1 MAELAL
7 GTIFKSTEDAKAC
20 VKRYNEVNSANFV
33 IRSNSS
39 SQLQYSCRHG
49 IQRRSRSTGARPNQH
64 YNYVGCEAGI
74 RMYKSKSGGVKVT
87 QSNLTHTNHIV
98 PVKMTAVTAVVKRED
113 PAETL
118 SDFVDP
124 EETSNSE
131 DDGGVPLTD
140 SEKYNILRPV
150 LSKIASAASCHP
162 TNTFL
167 RYVQELKAVGD
178 KVRRGESITAVHVSP
193 SPTSFPQWQE
203 NELQDTIFDSLTDEM
218 HVSESDPIPLLS
230 SDSEGSTQQQ
240 QEQQQQQNQQHFPI
254 VGDYRLTTNAQVETV
269 FKFENGK
276 VQLNSLILTASNTS

>member
-87 QSNLTHTNHIV
+87 QSNLTHTNHV

-113 PAETL
+113 PA
-118 SDFVDP
+118 DFVEP
-124 EETSNSE
+124 EETSN
-131 DDGGVPLTD
+131 
-140 SEKYNILRPV
+140 
-150 LSKIASAASCHP
+150 
-162 TNTFL
+162 
-167 RYVQELKAVGD
+167 
-178 KVRRGESITAVHVSP
+178 
-193 SPTSFPQWQE
+193 
-203 NELQDTIFDSLTDEM
+203 NERS
-218 HVSESDPIPLLS
+218 
-230 SDSEGSTQQQ
+230 G
-240 QEQQQQQNQQHFPI
+240 
-254 VGDYRLTTNAQVETV
+254 
-269 FKFENGK
+269 
-276 VQLNSLILTASNTS
+276 